1 MGPTSAIELT
11 NDLQVLSGQMPASR
25 AAVRVSF
32 VPNFPVRSRG
42 LPVSKSRGD
51 RQHNLCPS
59 CPCHELRALALNRGV
74 ENVRP

>member
-32 VPNFPVRSRG
+32 VPNFPGRSRG
-42 LPVSKSRGD
+42 LPFR
-51 RQHNLCPS
+51 
-59 CPCHELRALALNRGV
+59 RAEVTANTIF
-74 ENVRP
+74 VRRVRAMS